1 MTRSPHAASSPIMV
15 SDAAPRGYAYVAS
28 IPEILGDRAIP
39 TLKLLGA
46 NRLVVREVML
56 ASPTPVCIVP
66 LAREV
71 DSVRASGV
79 SNSRTMGSSSP
90 SATALSR
97 VVEALAPSQTAKYRS
112 VDLVDPAWATSTA
125 PFSASF
131 CCIRR
136 LELVKVERL
145 DALVAPLNDTSSLG
159 VTTSPL
165 AERHSGRERLD
176 EAHPLEL
183 LAFPTTRP
191 SRVRMMAAF
200 ICSGER
206 DGVFSFGELFTTTPA
221 RPRTLTRTMWTAA
234 FCCCCLIAPEPVGAR
249 LVLAE
254 TTGIVATGI
263 REVYAKYMRPQSPH
277 DESDM

>member
-28 IPEILGDRAIP
+28 IPEILGDRATP

-46 NRLVVREVML
+46 NRLVVREAML
-56 ASPTPVCIVP
+56 ASPTPVCIVL

-79 SNSRTMGSSSP
+79 SNSRTIGSSSP
-90 SATALSR
+90 SAVAPSR
-97 VVEALAPSQTAKYRS
+97 VEALAPSQTAKYRS
-112 VDLVDPAWATSTA
+112 VDLVDPAWEISTA
-125 PFSASF
+125 PCSASF

-165 AERHSGRERLD
+165 AERHNGRERLD

-206 DGVFSFGELFTTTPA
+206 DGVFSFWELFTTTPA

-234 FCCCCLIAPEPVGAR
+234 LCCCCLIVPGPVGAR
-249 LVLAE
+249 LMLAE
-254 TTGIVATGI
+254 TTGMLLFGKFMPSSARTVLVILSLNARG
-263 REVYAKYMRPQSPH
+263 
-277 DESDM
+277 